1 MLEIEVRGLEKLTA
15 ALDKFP
21 DEIKTGLAA
30 AGQEAGEEIVDTEGL
45 RSYPPEYHAPR
56 PFVSDKQRRYFFAA
70 LRSGEIEV
78 PYRRGQSPGSE
89 KYGDQ
94 FYVESRGYNLTAVG
108 NRASYARWLAGGGS
122 KYMAAGGWKQLLE
135 AARAKMGQ
143 ITRIYQAWIDRI
155 AARLGL

>member
-1 MLEIEVRGLEKLTA
+1 MLEIEIRGLDKVTA

-78 PYRRGQSPGSE
+78 PYRRGQSPRSE
-89 KYGDQ
+89 RYGTQ
-94 FYVESRGYNLTAVG
+94 FYVEPRGYNVTVVG
-108 NRASYARWLAGGGS
+108 NRASYGEFLGGEQQS
-122 KYMAAGGWKQLLE
+122 AYMAAGGWGKL
-135 AARAKMGQ
+135 AGGGR
-143 ITRIYQAWIDRI
+143 
-155 AARLGL
+155 